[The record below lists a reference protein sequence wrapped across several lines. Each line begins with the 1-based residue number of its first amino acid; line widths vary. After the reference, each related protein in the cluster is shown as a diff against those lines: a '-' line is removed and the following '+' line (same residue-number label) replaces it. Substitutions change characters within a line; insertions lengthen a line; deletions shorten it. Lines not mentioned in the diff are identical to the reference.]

1 MKKTFVFDKI
11 EDELLDIDE
20 STIIAET
27 GIDAERVKEAVMKE
41 ITGKRKGKI
50 LPFKKIFTIIAA
62 AAVIA
67 AASLTAMA
75 ATGGLHPAFAELFA
89 GEPANGIFPGAELSV
104 NSDDLNIEFI
114 GVAGDERSMLSLF
127 DITKKDGSSF
137 VDTVDDYCFIGNHAD
152 MEVTESDFKKL
163 VQSLPGGHGMSYG
176 VTYYFVDEKTIRAA
190 ASLSDSDGCIKG
202 ETLTVWDYETTF
214 FHIDDILYSDETDT
228 FMGCFDYKH
237 EHEEELD
244 ALKAT
249 FGENTAIMPVIL
261 DGHANLVVTTATTV
275 PFDYHLS
282 VKLNYKT
289 VEKNFIKAIGTE
301 FNALNSDWKV
311 NSLKASCFGI
321 KLKASTDNYGLYDGF
336 DMENS
341 ANWSAE
347 TNHDFMNVSKDIT
360 LEITLNDG
368 TKLLADSYDSSSS
381 ADGSSAKSE
390 WDCAY
395 RIDSD
400 QIITYAIDPGEIAS
414 ITCNGTELYGNN

>member
-1 MKKTFVFDKI
+1 MLLHRKAEKDPCRKRVYEMKKTFVFDKI

-190 ASLSDSDGCIKG
+190 ASLFDSDGCIKG
-202 ETLTVWDYETTF
+202 ETLTVWDHETTI

-282 VKLNYKT
+282 VKLNYKSA
-289 VEKNFIKAIGTE
+289 EKNFISQLYIY
-301 FNALNSDWKV
+301 FP
-311 NSLKASCFGI
+311 FG
-321 KLKASTDNYGLYDGF
+321 
-336 DMENS
+336 
-341 ANWSAE
+341 
-347 TNHDFMNVSKDIT
+347 
-360 LEITLNDG
+360 
-368 TKLLADSYDSSSS
+368 
-381 ADGSSAKSE
+381 KS
-390 WDCAY
+390 
-395 RIDSD
+395 
-400 QIITYAIDPGEIAS
+400 
-414 ITCNGTELYGNN
+414 NK